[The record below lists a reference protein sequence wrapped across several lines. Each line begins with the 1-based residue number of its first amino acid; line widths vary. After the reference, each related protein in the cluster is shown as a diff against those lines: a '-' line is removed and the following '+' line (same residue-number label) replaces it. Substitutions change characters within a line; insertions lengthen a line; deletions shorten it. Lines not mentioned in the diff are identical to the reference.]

1 MEYKGQI
8 AGFPDEVVE
17 WMLQQQVKQGNE
29 RDVTVFENCNSSD
42 RHDKGFNWFDTSENH
57 DFCEKVILNKRFDLF
72 FKRYPKKQHEVKY
85 FKYEL
90 NNESRKA
97 LELINKKNTKTV
109 HFGKSQYY
117 YGTDGIC
124 KKTAFGLMK
133 DQIVSPKQIIE
144 MFSEKKEPVKDDEII
159 GLIMEINYKRGLK
172 SILRYNNNELNN
184 ILKNRAVESVI
195 IKQDDPLFRDFEK
208 IINGTTNSRYKF
220 NRAKELFNK

>member
-1 MEYKGQI
+1 ME
-8 AGFPDEVVE
+8 
-17 WMLQQQVKQGNE
+17 
-29 RDVTVFENCNSSD
+29 S
-42 RHDKGFNWFDTSENH
+42 
-57 DFCEKVILNKRFDLF
+57 
-72 FKRYPKKQHEVKY
+72 VKY

-90 NNESRKA
+90 NKESRKA
-97 LELINKKNTKTV
+97 LELINKKNYWKS

-117 YGTDGIC
+117 YGTDGTC